1 MAQQGSIPAFGTL
14 NGVSADPSVLQIDGS
29 LATTFAILYNYYD
42 SNLLVDNAVDLTN
55 TSSAVV
61 RLEPYSDPSNSDDT
75 FENFN
80 ANINATFS
88 QDSFMNLFYTT
99 NAGYFNVNPTNVN
112 NPAVCLSS
120 QSYAS
125 SNSLP
130 GTSNVFSLYQY
141 LLKAYCNQKGITV
154 NDMSSRILMLLQK
167 ETFVYQ
173 SLANIKGS
181 AISLSWDE
189 LISNLVASGI
199 MIPATSAEVAAAT
212 QAALIYAVAANTAN
226 VVGADPFP
234 VWVSPLPVPT
244 PAGAVVGE
252 INQTTNEFQALVA
265 SYTSAAIPL
274 QLVFKYHSF
283 VLNFDLDIMFTY
295 NVPIGGYVLPSV
307 PSALSSATYTN

>member
-14 NGVSADPSVLQIDGS
+14 NGISADPSVLQIDGS

-55 TSSAVV
+55 TSAAVV
-61 RLEPYSDPSNSDDT
+61 RLEPFTDDVNGHDSFT
-75 FENFN
+75 N
-80 ANINATFS
+80 ANTNANAVFH
-88 QDSFMNLFYTT
+88 QHSFMNLFYTT

-130 GTSNVFSLYQY
+130 GTSNTFSLYQY
-141 LLKAYCNQKGITV
+141 LLKAYTNQKGITV
-154 NDMSSRILMLLQK
+154 NDISSRILMLLQK

-189 LISNLVASGI
+189 LISNLVSSGVMFPATPADI
-199 MIPATSAEVAAAT
+199 VVATADAMAVAIPANAA
-212 QAALIYAVAANTAN
+212 
-226 VVGADPFP
+226 
-234 VWVSPLPVPT
+234 T
-244 PAGAVVGE
+244 PAGTILPYPEDAYGN
-252 INQTTNEFQALVA
+252 IIITSNEFEDLVNSFNSALM
-265 SYTSAAIPL
+265 PL

-283 VLNFDLDIMFTY
+283 VLNFDLDIIFTY
-295 NVPIGGYVLPSV
+295 NVPIGGYLLPTV
-307 PSALSSATYTN
+307 PSALSSATYSN

>member
-14 NGVSADPSVLQIDGS
+14 NGISADPSVLQIDGS

-55 TSSAVV
+55 TSAAIV
-61 RLEPYSDPSNSDDT
+61 RLEPFTDDVNGNDSFT
-75 FENFN
+75 N
-80 ANINATFS
+80 ANTNANAVFH
-88 QDSFMNLFYTT
+88 QHSFMNLFYTT

-130 GTSNVFSLYQY
+130 GTSNTFSLYQY
-141 LLKAYCNQKGITV
+141 LLKAYTNQKGITV
-154 NDMSSRILMLLQK
+154 NDISSRILMLLQK

-189 LISNLVASGI
+189 LISNLVSSGVMFPATPADI
-199 MIPATSAEVAAAT
+199 VVATADAMAVAIPANAA
-212 QAALIYAVAANTAN
+212 
-226 VVGADPFP
+226 
-234 VWVSPLPVPT
+234 T
-244 PAGAVVGE
+244 PAGTILPYPEDAYGN
-252 INQTTNEFQALVA
+252 IITTSNEFEDLVSSFNSALM
-265 SYTSAAIPL
+265 PL

-283 VLNFDLDIMFTY
+283 VLNFDLDIIFTY
-295 NVPIGGYVLPSV
+295 NVPIGGYLLPTV
-307 PSALSSATYTN
+307 PSALSSATYVN